1 MGNREMYGKDEPK
14 EGKGPADKELIG
26 CVQGDENDPDIL
38 AEQID
43 QAYEKEKYKRALGD
57 GWKEYDIPALNE
69 TSRQS
74 KHEKLIDAADRWRD
88 EQKERIGVTGGVIIG
103 GATGTFNSDGKNG
116 TGE

>member
-26 CVQGDENDPDIL
+26 CVQGVQGDENDIL

-57 GWKEYDIPALNE
+57 GWKEYDIPAI
-69 TSRQS
+69 
-74 KHEKLIDAADRWRD
+74 KVAVG
-88 EQKERIGVTGGVIIG
+88 GVTG
-103 GATGTFNSDGKNG
+103 TFDSDGKNG